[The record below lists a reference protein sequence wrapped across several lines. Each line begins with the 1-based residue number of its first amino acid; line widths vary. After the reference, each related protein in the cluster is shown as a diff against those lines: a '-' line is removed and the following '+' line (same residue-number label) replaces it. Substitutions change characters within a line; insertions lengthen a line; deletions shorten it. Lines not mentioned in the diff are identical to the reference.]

1 MSIDTN
7 GEKSVTIKEEKK
19 KGDILN
25 IHRERERRE
34 LTLKLI
40 VVPSWRRR
48 RKIILVGFF
57 FSVSRKD
64 MRNMID

>member
-1 MSIDTN
+1 LSIDTN

-48 RKIILVGFF
+48 RRKIILVGFF
-57 FSVSRKD
+57 SLFLVRTCA
-64 MRNMID
+64 I